1 MSLVAFDT
9 HALVK
14 KLQEAGFTEQQA
26 EAQVSVLK
34 EALSANL
41 EALATRE
48 GLETAKIYLEGKI
61 KDVETR
67 LEARITQTE
76 TRLKEEMAALRQ
88 GLKDE
93 MASLRQEFRDETTSL
108 RQELKGEAASIRQ
121 ELKGEAASIRQELRD
136 ETASLRQEL
145 TRHGEALS
153 WLKWLMGFMVAGIL
167 TMLFRLFGVI

>member
-1 MSLVAFDT
+1 MQCSSL
-9 HALVK
+9 
-14 KLQEAGFTEQQA
+14 
-26 EAQVSVLK
+26 
-34 EALSANL
+34 NL

-67 LEARITQTE
+67 LEARITQIE

-88 GLKDE
+88 
-93 MASLRQEFRDETTSL
+93 
-108 RQELKGEAASIRQ
+108 
-121 ELKGEAASIRQELRD
+121 ELRG

-145 TRHGEALS
+145 TRYGEALS

>member
-88 GLKDE
+88 
-93 MASLRQEFRDETTSL
+93 
-108 RQELKGEAASIRQ
+108 
-121 ELKGEAASIRQELRD
+121 ELRG